1 MAIFGILLLVITPIL
16 LVAALAVRF
25 AGNRRVLNSIDY
37 SSITDLAGLNR
48 WAGNRLSAL
57 PLVSFLFGATSLSH
71 PALSIIGCG
80 SAVLVGVLVVV
91 WIAVG
96 SDRFQSKGT
105 KEIELD

>member
-1 MAIFGILLLVITPIL
+1 MAAFSILLLVVTPIL

-37 SSITDLAGLNR
+37 SSNTDLVGLNR
-48 WAGNRLSAL
+48 WAGNRLFAL
-57 PLVSFLFGATSLSH
+57 PVVSFLFGAASLSR
-71 PALSIIGCG
+71 PALAIVGCG
-80 SAVLVGVLVVV
+80 TVALVGVLVMV

>member
-37 SSITDLAGLNR
+37 SRIEDPTGFNR
-48 WAGNRLSAL
+48 WAGNRLFAL
-57 PLVSFLFGATSLSH
+57 PLVSFLFGATSLGRPS
-71 PALSIIGCG
+71 LGIIGCG
-80 SAVLVGVLVVV
+80 TVVLVGILMVI

-96 SDRFQSKGT
+96 SDRFR
-105 KEIELD
+105 LDP